1 MQEHEAQVEA
11 LLVGG
16 GGAVN
21 AADDPRSGAFSLW
34 AFLSCCPLAGA
45 SVPAVML
52 WNLTIAILSG
62 IRILSIELVPLGVQE
77 RGLNKRGSELS
88 SKGCKL
94 FGT

>member
-1 MQEHEAQVEA
+1 MQEHEVQVEA

-21 AADDPRSGAFSLW
+21 AADDPRSGACSLW
-34 AFLSCCPLAGA
+34 SFLSSCPLAGA
-45 SVPAVML
+45 SIPAVMF

-62 IRILSIELVPLGVQE
+62 IRILSIKLVPLGVQE

-88 SKGCKL
+88 SNGNGF